1 MGRVGEGMTM
11 DADNLEL
18 RTGVFPDSKWA
29 LPCLGFG
36 SFLFIADDVNAPV
49 LLPCDN
55 DVSLASIAISFL
67 LLALAVWWAL
77 RRDWDNRWNLPA
89 IAVLTIL
96 ISFYYVIVLFVPTE
110 MQHPG
115 VAIVLDIV
123 FMIGRAGLS
132 FFWMVAILPLG
143 SRRVC
148 YVLTASM
155 LLFAFYCLLVVLFK
169 DGAARVLLVLLP
181 LMSACCLQ
189 AFYRMRGSFEISSP
203 LKDDILVQSQEY
215 LSLKSNYLV
224 FVMGI
229 VVPLICGST
238 VLAFV
243 NKTWPGV
250 SMEFFQLFSAQMG
263 LLIGSVVMAFIQ
275 LILVRFFWTST
286 NFMFVSV
293 LVPLA
298 LMVMLLIV
306 VTEPSWVIVYFALLL
321 LVEKSL
327 IAFGVYSS
335 YMFRIANNWM
345 APWCI
350 AFLCI
355 GFGGLLGELLL
366 QLFSLENPLLFLI
379 ALATI
384 YVASVCLASLYF
396 GVKITQAYE
405 GHLSGGFRGES
416 SYSTAVRKLAESYDL
431 TARECDILMELGRGR
446 NAAYIAERL
455 LISPQTA
462 KTHQKNVYAKMGLHS
477 QQDLIMLIDRTIEDA
492 HLK

>member
-1 MGRVGEGMTM
+1 MG
-11 DADNLEL
+11 AD
-18 RTGVFPDSKWA
+18 DSKLDTNRTVESKWL

-55 DVSLASIAISFL
+55 DVSLASMCISFF
-67 LLALAVWWAL
+67 LLALVIWWAL
-77 RRDWDNRWNLPA
+77 KRNWDNRWNLPA
-89 IAVLTIL
+89 IAVLTVL
-96 ISFYYVIVLFVPTE
+96 ISFYYVIVLFVPAA
-110 MQHPG
+110 MQHAG
-115 VAIVLDIV
+115 LAGVLDIA
-123 FMIGRAGLS
+123 FMFGRAGLS

-155 LLFAFYCLLVVLFK
+155 LLFAFYCLLIVLFK

-181 LMSACCLQ
+181 LMSACCLH
-189 AFYRMRGSFEISSP
+189 AFYRTRSYSFEISSP

-215 LSLKSNYLV
+215 LSLRSNHLV
-224 FVMGI
+224 FATGI

-263 LLIGSVVMAFIQ
+263 LLIGSVVMALIQ

-298 LMVMLLIV
+298 LLVMLLIV
-306 VTEPSWVIVYFALLL
+306 ISEPNWTIVYFALLL

-335 YMFRIANNWM
+335 YMFRIGNNWM

-355 GFGGLLGELLL
+355 AFGGLLGEFL
-366 QLFSLENPLLFLI
+366 QFFPLGNPLFFLI

-384 YVASVCLASLYF
+384 YVVSVCFASLHF

-405 GHLSGGFRGES
+405 GHLSGGFRGEN
-416 SYSTAVRKLAESYDL
+416 SYSTAIRMLADSYDL
-431 TARECDILMELGRGR
+431 TDRECDILKELGRGR

-455 LISPQTA
+455 SISPQTA
-462 KTHQKNVYAKMGLHS
+462 KTHQKNVYAKMDLHS
-477 QQDLIMLIDRTIEDA
+477 QQDLIMLVDRTIEDA
-492 HLK
+492 RLK